1 MKIALIGSRG
11 IPARYSGF
19 EQFYEQFA
27 VRLAERGHE
36 VTVYN
41 RSHFIKDVKKEYKG
55 VRIVSLP
62 SIPTKHLDT
71 ITHTALSSLHA
82 LFQGYDMVYYCIVG
96 NSPLVWIPRLVGAKT
111 LINVDGEDWAREKW
125 SGFAKTYQKWCERV
139 ACICSNVVIADAKG
153 ILDRYRKLYGHEA
166 IFVPY
171 GANIR
176 PRGECSVVGSSLLN
190 DGDIEDEPILASDPA
205 VPESTHQSINP
216 STGSQIPPAL
226 QKWNLLPEDYV
237 FYVGRFVPENA
248 IDLLIRAFKRVKTE
262 KRLVIVGDAPYADDF
277 RKALHELAADDQR
290 IIFTGYAFG
299 DDYAVLSANAFV
311 YVQPAGID
319 GTRPALLDQMGFG
332 NCVLVRNSTVNME
345 VIGDCGCFF
354 DKERMEESLAEV
366 LQDLI
371 AHPEKVEEFRSRVTS
386 RIENYYNWE
395 WVTSFY
401 EDLFERMKSGVKP
414 VQYDEYVR
422 VEISDR

>member
-27 VRLAERGHE
+27 VRLAKRGHD

-71 ITHTALSSLHA
+71 IVHTTLSTLHA
-82 LFQGYDMVYYCIVG
+82 LFCRYDVIYTCIAG
-96 NSPLVWIPRLVGAKT
+96 NSPVIWPPRIFGTKT
-111 LINVDGEDWAREKW
+111 VLNVDGEDWAREKW
-125 SGFAKTYQKWCERV
+125 RGFAKWYQLKCEWL
-139 ACICSNVVIADAKG
+139 ATKTANILIADAQG
-153 ILDRYRKLYGHEA
+153 VQVRYREKYTTDTV
-166 IFVPY
+166 FVPY

-176 PRGECSVVGSSLLN
+176 TDERLDALKKWKLQPREYFL
-190 DGDIEDEPILASDPA
+190 
-205 VPESTHQSINP
+205 
-216 STGSQIPPAL
+216 
-226 QKWNLLPEDYV
+226 
-237 FYVGRFVPENA
+237 YVGRFVPENA
-248 IDLLIRAFKRVKTE
+248 IDLLIRSFRKVKTE
-262 KRLVIVGDAPYADDF
+262 KKLVIIGDAPYTGDY
-277 RKALHELAADDQR
+277 KAEIKRLAAEDPR
-290 IIFTGYAFG
+290 VILTGYAFG
-299 DDYAVLSANAFV
+299 NDYAQLSSHAYV
-311 YVQPAGID
+311 YVQPSGVD

-332 NCVLVRNSTVNME
+332 NCVLVRNSIVNME

-354 DKERMEESLAEV
+354 EKERLEDSLTEV
-366 LQDLI
+366 VQDLVE
-371 AHPEKVEEFRSRVTS
+371 HPERVEALRSKVLS

-401 EDLFERMKSGVKP
+401 EDLFQRLIRKETLISYGEFLKKS
-414 VQYDEYVR
+414 DDH
-422 VEISDR
+422 SA

>member
-27 VRLAERGHE
+27 VRLAERGHD

-41 RSHFIKDVKKEYKG
+41 RSHFIKDVKKEYRG

-71 ITHTALSSLHA
+71 ITHTFLSSLHA
-82 LFQGYDMVYYCIVG
+82 LFQGYDIVYYCIVG
-96 NSPLVWIPRLVGAKT
+96 NSPLVWIPRVVGART
-111 LINVDGEDWAREKW
+111 LINVDGEDWARDKW
-125 SGFAKTYQKWCERV
+125 TGFAKTYQKWCEKV
-139 ACICSNVVIADAKG
+139 ACRCANVVVADAKG
-153 ILDRYRKLYGHEA
+153 ILERYKSLYNHET

-171 GANIR
+171 GANIQKDE
-176 PRGECSVVGSSLLN
+176 GLQSL
-190 DGDIEDEPILASDPA
+190 E
-205 VPESTHQSINP
+205 
-216 STGSQIPPAL
+216 
-226 QKWNLLPEDYV
+226 KWGLKPNEYIY
-237 FYVGRFVPENA
+237 YVGRFVPENA
-248 IDLLIRAFKRVKTE
+248 IDLIIRSFKKLNT
-262 KRLVIVGDAPYADDF
+262 KKKLVIVGDAPYADEF
-277 RKALHELAADDQR
+277 KTSLYKLAEDDDR
-290 IIFTGYAFG
+290 IVFTGYAF
-299 DDYAVLSANAFV
+299 DQDYRQLSTHAYV

-354 DKERMEESLAEV
+354 DKERLEQSLTEV

-371 AHPEKVEEFRSRVTS
+371 DHPEKVEDYRSKVTS

-401 EDLFERMKSGVKP
+401 EDLFARMKSSGNP
-414 VQYDEYVR
+414 VQYDEYVTSQHNR
-422 VEISDR
+422 IGGE

>member
-1 MKIALIGSRG
+1 MKIALVGSRG

-27 VRLAERGHE
+27 VRLAERGHD

-82 LFQGYDMVYYCIVG
+82 LFQGYDIVYYCIVG
-96 NSPLVWIPRLVGAKT
+96 NSPLVWIPRMVGAKT

-125 SGFAKTYQKWCERV
+125 SGFAKTYQKWCEKI
-139 ACICSNVVIADAKG
+139 ACICSNVVVADAKG
-153 ILDRYRKLYGHEA
+153 ILNRYRELYNHET

-176 PRGECSVVGSSLLN
+176 NNLRLPVESQKLKVEGEK
-190 DGDIEDEPILASDPA
+190 EPSAQCL
-205 VPESTHQSINP
+205 VPC
-216 STGSQIPPAL
+216 AL
-226 QKWNLLPEDYV
+226 KKYNLRPEEYI
-237 FYVGRFVPENA
+237 FYVGRFVPENS
-248 IDLLIRAFKRVKTE
+248 IDLLIRAFKRLKTDQ
-262 KRLVIVGDAPYADDF
+262 KLVIVGDAPYADEF
-277 RKALHELAADDQR
+277 KESLHKLAGDDDR
-290 IIFTGYAFG
+290 IVFTGYAFG
-299 DDYAVLSANAFV
+299 DDYAELSANASF

-354 DKERMEESLAEV
+354 DKERLEDSLTEV
-366 LQDLI
+366 MQDLLDD
-371 AHPEKVEEFRSRVTS
+371 PEKIKSFRSKVTS

-401 EDLFERMKSGVKP
+401 EDLFRRLKQCGEA
-414 VQYDEYVR
+414 VQYDEYVKS
-422 VEISDR
+422 VQ